1 MTTNVFITSFH
12 ELVHHMTA
20 DRALAMIGLASLIW
34 TFCWAVDGARSHFD
48 AAKVCRAQKIYSR
61 ISAHESRGW
70 QLFWRGMCA
79 FPRAFLIGASAACLA
94 DYLVLVIMNSMGW

>member
-1 MTTNVFITSFH
+1 MTTNVFIASFH

-34 TFCWAVDGARSHFD
+34 TFCWAVDGASAHFNV
-48 AAKVCRAQKIYSR
+48 AKIYRAQKCFYHAS
-61 ISAHESRGW
+61 SHQSHGW
-70 QLFWRGMCA
+70 RLFWRGMRA
-79 FPRAFLIGASAACLA
+79 FPRAFLISASAACLA